1 MNNQSFQFY
10 NESKVEIFSMS
21 KFFHYYKIQMKKN
34 LMLVNKAII
43 VFIME
48 IMHKLLVN
56 NFICYLCMMVINQ
69 IVVNL
74 DK

>member
-1 MNNQSFQFY
+1 
-10 NESKVEIFSMS
+10 
-21 KFFHYYKIQMKKN
+21 
-34 LMLVNKAII
+34 MLVNKAII

-56 NFICYLCMMVINQ
+56 NFICYLCTMIINQ
-69 IVVNL
+69 IVVKL